1 MVRLWYSI
9 QGESGKKDFAAFPLK
24 KPWRAI
30 KRGPPAAS
38 GRCGTG
44 FLRMEGS
51 SKKPLAGRKRGPPA
65 ASGRCGTGFL
75 RAAALGK
82 AQKRFFRV
90 PPGGV
95 KETSVRVFRAVHG
108 RRLEDLA
115 GWKSGKKGKQRSPYS
130 RHNGAA
136 GLSPTAPL
144 SIRWFVFVRKS
155 LLPAAPRY
163 PVKDA
168 AVFACGTAAR
178 RKGMAGILCA
188 IPSAAA

>member
-1 MVRLWYSI
+1 MARLPHPN
-9 QGESGKKDFAAFPLK
+9 DAAPGFYEWRVPLRN
-24 KPWRAI
+24 PWRAI

-51 SKKPLAGRKRGPPA
+51 SKNPLAGRKRGPPA
-65 ASGRCGTGFL
+65 ASGRRGTGFL

-130 RHNGAA
+130 RHSGAA

-155 LLPAAPRY
+155 ILAAAPRY

>member
-1 MVRLWYSI
+1 M
-9 QGESGKKDFAAFPLK
+9 
-24 KPWRAI
+24 
-30 KRGPPAAS
+30 
-38 GRCGTG
+38 
-44 FLRMEGS
+44 
-51 SKKPLAGRKRGPPA
+51 
-65 ASGRCGTGFL
+65 
-75 RAAALGK
+75 
-82 AQKRFFRV
+82 
-90 PPGGV
+90 
-95 KETSVRVFRAVHG
+95 RVFRAVHG

-155 LLPAAPRY
+155 LLAAAPRY